1 MPTPADHLALA
12 RTAQDG
18 AVLLGLARS
27 PYPFVWQALAANPHT
42 PAAALVQLAGARDS
56 PHNDNAL
63 LRLLAERPDAGP
75 AVLRAILAA
84 VAAKLAEG
92 ERPYAAVL
100 ALAGRPEPDPAE
112 VAALGT
118 LPGASA
124 RLRRGLARRL
134 DARQPAYRLPAGEH
148 GRTEGNTAEG

>member
-1 MPTPADHLALA
+1 MWH
-12 RTAQDG
+12 
-18 AVLLGLARS
+18 
-27 PYPFVWQALAANPHT
+27 ALAANPRT
-42 PAAALVQLAGARDS
+42 PAAALVELAEARDS

-63 LRLLAERPDAGP
+63 LRLLAERPEAGP
-75 AVLRAILAA
+75 VVLLATLAA

-100 ALAGRPEPDPAE
+100 ALARRPELDAAE

-124 RLRRGLARRL
+124 RLRRGLSRRL
-134 DARQPAYRLPAGEH
+134 AARSPNRPSAYRLLAGEH
-148 GRTEGNTAEG
+148 AGTEGNTAEG